1 MKTEMKVNNTRY
13 KEKVCKR
20 KTQSLTLVI
29 MLLSF
34 VCIGLLIAYHLQ
46 EKELKQFELMS
57 QKHNLEAH
65 SNSSE
70 NEHGESVTPEDS
82 EDKSQSKQISSV
94 SNSASENITDKEA
107 RSLNTE
113 DSFTIG
119 MVGDILIHDSLI
131 NGTRQEDG
139 SYDFRPIFRHVAP
152 QIKNLDLAIFDMEG
166 NFRGEPYAG
175 YPAFSTPEDLA
186 ANLKEIGFDL
196 AITANN
202 HAIDFGIPSLQRTI
216 KILQEAGIENIG
228 TRLSPD
234 EDTFMIKE
242 LGGIKAG
249 ISAWTYESPRMGE
262 NFELRALNNIP
273 FSAEDAKLIDS
284 FYAMGGA
291 TDLMEQD
298 AQRMRER
305 IAEMKKAGAETLIFI
320 MHWGTEYMEEHDA
333 SQAFYA
339 QVLADAGVD
348 LILACGPHVA
358 QPIREVVSED
368 GKHHM
373 LCYYSVGNCVSNQ
386 QFDTGNSQGHA
397 QDGLM
402 ALVQFART
410 AEGEVGISRAGY
422 MTHTAYKQYPH
433 GRDAEFTDAVYLPL
447 EAALNDPAAFNLS
460 EDGINEAKLAKE
472 RIDSVMAKNK
482 EIDFK
487 LEKLS
492 KMAFD

>member
-1 MKTEMKVNNTRY
+1 MAFKIAKK
-13 KEKVCKR
+13 KEKICMR
-20 KTQSLTLVI
+20 KTQTLTLVI
-29 MLLSF
+29 VLLSI
-34 VCIGLLIAYHLQ
+34 VCIGLLVVYYLQ
-46 EKELKQFELMS
+46 EAELKQYEAMS
-57 QKHNLEAH
+57 QGLKLEAKDK
-65 SNSSE
+65 SPGDIE
-70 NEHGESVTPEDS
+70 EPVQKALEDS
-82 EDKSQSKQISSV
+82 SSKDSRLEQIGTASDTAKSMSKSPMP
-94 SNSASENITDKEA
+94 ASKA
-107 RSLNTE
+107 E

-139 SYDFRPIFRHVAP
+139 SYNFRPIFKYVEP

-166 NFRGEPYAG
+166 TFRGEPYAG

-186 ANLKEIGFDL
+186 ADLKEVGFNL

-202 HAIDFGIPSLQRTI
+202 HAIDFGIPAMQRTI
-216 KILQEAGIENIG
+216 KVLRDAGIENIG
-228 TRLSPD
+228 TRLSP
-234 EDTFMIKE
+234 EEPTFMIKE
-242 LGGIKAG
+242 MGGIKAG
-249 ISAWTYESPRMGE
+249 ISAWTYESARMGE

-291 TDLMEQD
+291 TDLMEVD
-298 AQRMRER
+298 AQRIRDRIKEMR
-305 IAEMKKAGAETLIFI
+305 KAGAETIIFI
-320 MHWGTEYMEEHDA
+320 MHWGTEYMPEHDA

-339 QVLADAGVD
+339 QVLANEGVD
-348 LILACGPHVA
+348 LVLACGPHVA

-368 GKHHM
+368 GNHHM

-402 ALVQFART
+402 AVVKFARKPG
-410 AEGEVGISRAGY
+410 GEVGISRAGY

-433 GRDAEFTDAVYLPL
+433 GRDAEFTEALYLPL
-447 EAALNDPAAFNLS
+447 EAALSNPAAFNLS

-472 RIDSVMAKNK
+472 RIDSVMSKNK
-482 EIDFK
+482 ELDFK
-487 LEKLS
+487 LEKLTTA
-492 KMAFD
+492 AFD